1 MTREARSP
9 RSRLIWGVVAGLPWF
24 SGDEMPT
31 KRELEKRVKA
41 LQELNDLLL
50 KQTTEQRKL
59 LASLGIDRESSMEKW
74 IV

>member
-1 MTREARSP
+1 
-9 RSRLIWGVVAGLPWF
+9 
-24 SGDEMPT
+24 MPT

-50 KQTTEQRKL
+50 KQTTEQRKFL
-59 LASLGIDRESSMEKW
+59 ESLGIDRESSMEKW